1 MNAIKEEQAS
11 SQQKGGPIERLPD
24 EAAVIWWANWVNTH
38 SKQIEAY
45 NKDVTEN
52 GVWSDGLRT
61 F

>member
-1 MNAIKEEQAS
+1 MRSKKNKPLQTK
-11 SQQKGGPIERLPD
+11 KGGRVGRRAD
-24 EAAVIWWANWVNTH
+24 KAAVIWWANWVNTH